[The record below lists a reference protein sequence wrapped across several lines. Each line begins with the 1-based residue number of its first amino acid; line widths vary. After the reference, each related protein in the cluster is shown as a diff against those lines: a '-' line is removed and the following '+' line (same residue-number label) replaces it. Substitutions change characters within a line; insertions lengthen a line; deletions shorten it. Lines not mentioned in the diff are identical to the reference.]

1 MDTDEASIGTSLLQK
16 YRDGDSISNFFRSL
30 TFNFSDALMD
40 DCPKPNSN
48 PTPHSETKRFASLST
63 RRVLYHRM
71 TESMRNQILWIAI
84 KLQKLHKQIELTK
97 ASSLKKFRM
106 GILLSDVLPETGEF
120 YCKVIV
126 ASLLKATCPLTKVPY
141 FAPNE
146 ITIFGR
152 RDALQSW
159 MDREHCGVET
169 VWDWE
174 NNTQSTDSVS
184 LIIMLSS
191 SMHVTLIEEQLRGHD
206 LSETVL
212 VSTVPALTHARV
224 STLLRS
230 KLTLPLF
237 WNFNEHHAGDGEDQ
251 NITWASDKVA
261 KGACLPD
268 LDLFKSVCSELCR
281 AHGLTEEQ
289 VKQSTLQA
297 LPRSTVAALEEFQT
311 FGIGRYSLEQEL
323 ASEIESDFR
332 RRLIAGCHSKCISP
346 AYLQDGELNKGE
358 AVCLDRCVYKFM
370 HTNGLVQKV
379 ANEVGSRMMGS
390 MGMEDANQPQ
400 QQ

>member
-1 MDTDEASIGTSLLQK
+1 SIGTSLLQK

-268 LDLFKSVCSELCR
+268 L
-281 AHGLTEEQ
+281 
-289 VKQSTLQA
+289 
-297 LPRSTVAALEEFQT
+297 
-311 FGIGRYSLEQEL
+311 
-323 ASEIESDFR
+323 
-332 RRLIAGCHSKCISP
+332 
-346 AYLQDGELNKGE
+346 GE
-358 AVCLDRCVYKFM
+358 
-370 HTNGLVQKV
+370 
-379 ANEVGSRMMGS
+379 
-390 MGMEDANQPQ
+390 
-400 QQ
+400 

>member
-30 TFNFSDALMD
+30 TFNFSDALMH
-40 DCPKPNSN
+40 DCTTNN
-48 PTPHSETKRFASLST
+48 PAPHSETNRFTSLTT
-63 RRVLYHRM
+63 RRVSYHRM

-126 ASLLKATCPLTKVPY
+126 ASLLKATCPSTNVPF
-141 FAPNE
+141 FAPNQ

-191 SMHVTLIEEQLRGHD
+191 SMHVTLIEEQLRGHN

-230 KLTLPLF
+230 KLTIPLF
-237 WNFNEHHAGDGEDQ
+237 WNFNEHHAGDDKDQ

-289 VKQSTLQA
+289 VKQISLQA

-311 FGIGRYSLEQEL
+311 FGIGRY
-323 ASEIESDFR
+323 
-332 RRLIAGCHSKCISP
+332 CPCP
-346 AYLQDGELNKGE
+346 
-358 AVCLDRCVYKFM
+358 
-370 HTNGLVQKV
+370 
-379 ANEVGSRMMGS
+379 
-390 MGMEDANQPQ
+390 
-400 QQ
+400 